1 MRRRF
6 IRTVVYAAVGMAG
19 MLFVSAQG
27 GQLTDR
33 PNFIVIYVDDLGF
46 NDLGCYG
53 AKDPA
58 IRTPNLDRMAAEGMR
73 FTDWF
78 SACSVCAPSRAALL
92 TGRYPQR
99 CGLPVCPE
107 QRHFGRDY
115 EQNVGLQ
122 PSEITI
128 AELLKPLGYATAM
141 YGKSHLGYVKQFY
154 PLQMGFDEYYGC
166 LGNFPIGGTR
176 PVLEGNEVVEPA
188 MKYQDIHKKLTA
200 RTIEFMEKSQQQKKP
215 FFIYLAHYLVHGP
228 WDPNREFSTDGQWE
242 IYQKQR
248 VRGHLKYGGD
258 KIYPAMVR
266 ELDWHVGEVLSALK
280 EKGLDRNT
288 MVVFMSDNGPWLPA
302 GSAWPLRGS
311 KFNTF
316 EGGHRV
322 PSLARWPG
330 QIAPGHVS
338 DKLCS
343 TMDIFPT
350 IARLAGAELPKDR
363 VIDGIDISPILRGE
377 KGAKE
382 HDELYYYN
390 GLSLEVIRD
399 RKWKLHLPREPH
411 TRVYWAKT
419 PGYEGMAQLDTPVLY
434 DLEEDVGERTDV
446 STQHPDVVRRML
458 ALADKAREE
467 LGDWDRG
474 GRDRKKLLDFK
485 GNPNQPARQQGE

>member
-1 MRRRF
+1 M
-6 IRTVVYAAVGMAG
+6 TK
-19 MLFVSAQG
+19 
-27 GQLTDR
+27 
-33 PNFIVIYVDDLGF
+33 PNFLVIFVDDLGY

-53 AKDPA
+53 ARNPA
-58 IRTPNLDRMAAEGMR
+58 IQTPNLDRMAEEGIR
-73 FTDWF
+73 FSNWF
-78 SACSVCAPSRAALL
+78 SACNVCAPSRAALL

-107 QRHFGRDY
+107 GRAFGEEYR
-115 EQNVGLQ
+115 QNVGLQ

-128 AELLKPLGYATAM
+128 PKLLKPLGYMTAM
-141 YGKSHLGYVKQFY
+141 YGKSHLGYVEKFL
-154 PLQMGFDEYYGC
+154 PLQLGFDEYYGS

-176 PVLEGNEVVEPA
+176 PVLEGNEVVVPE
-188 MKYQDIHKKLTA
+188 MKYQDIHQKLTD
-200 RTIEFMEKSQQQKKP
+200 RTIEFMQKSKKADKP

-228 WDPNREFSTDGQWE
+228 WDPNREFATDEEWAV
-242 IYQKQR
+242 YQKQP
-248 VRGHLKYGGD
+248 VRGHLQNGGD
-258 KIYPAMVR
+258 KVYPAMVR
-266 ELDWHVGEVLSALK
+266 ELDWHVGEVLDALK
-280 EKGLDRNT
+280 ENGLDKNT
-288 MVVFMSDNGPWLPA
+288 LVVFISDNGPWLPA

-322 PSLARWPG
+322 PSIARWPG
-330 QIAPGHVS
+330 QIAPGQVS

-363 VIDGIDISPILRGE
+363 VIDGIDISPVLRDE

-382 HDELYYYN
+382 HDVLYYYN
-390 GLSLEVIRD
+390 GLSLEVVRD

-419 PGYEGMAQLDTPVLY
+419 PGCEGMTQLKTPVLY

-446 STQHPDVVRRML
+446 SAQHPDVVERML
-458 ALADKAREE
+458 TLAQKARAE
-467 LGDWDRG
+467 LGDWNRDG
-474 GRDRKKLLDFK
+474 FDRKKLLDYK
-485 GNPNQPARQQGE
+485 GDPNHPGRKKK